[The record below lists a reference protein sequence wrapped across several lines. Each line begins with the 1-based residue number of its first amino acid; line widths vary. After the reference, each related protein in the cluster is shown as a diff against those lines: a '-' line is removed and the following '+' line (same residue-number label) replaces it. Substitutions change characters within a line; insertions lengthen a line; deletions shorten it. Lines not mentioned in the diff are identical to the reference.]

1 MYHKFH
7 VSDAEYEVLEMLWKC
22 GGEIKQS
29 ELLKKLAET
38 GKEWKRQTLNTLVT
52 RLEGKELLEREN
64 RIVKAVYS
72 RSEYSN
78 LKMQENIDQMY
89 NGKLSKFFASFTEQ
103 RGISRE
109 EAEAILAIVE
119 QHFLHC
125 P

>member
-119 QHFLHC
+119 QHFLHK

>member
-29 ELLKKLAET
+29 KLLKKLAET

-119 QHFLHC
+119 QHFLHK